1 MAGHGAPTTGPT
13 TSTETTAQSSG
24 RVRRRAADEDQP
36 AGLTFVSFWRAG
48 APEFCQATRI
58 AFRVAASRVNLT
70 ADYTPTTTACSHCGD
85 DCPAQPVL
93 LQDKPFCCQGCR
105 AVYELLDANNLCQYY
120 ALGDE
125 HPGQKIKPVE
135 LPGRFDYLDEDS
147 VQAQL
152 LSFRSERLARL
163 TLHLPQMHCASCIYL
178 LEQLYRL
185 DAGVTE
191 ARVNFLRKEISLS
204 YRPDQTTL
212 KAVVQLLTSLG
223 YEPQITLA
231 ELGAQPNEGNRR
243 IYYQLGLAGF
253 CFGNVMLLAF
263 PDYLSFTGELAAQ
276 FGRFF
281 GYLSL
286 LLALPVLLYSAQ
298 GFYRSAWA
306 GLRQRYINLDFP
318 ISLGLTSLFAVSC
331 YEVLTQHGAGYFDS
345 FTGLV
350 FFMLIG
356 QWVQRRTYDA
366 LRFDRDFTSYFPVA
380 VTLLTAEGEK
390 SVSVKELR
398 VGQRIRVR
406 NQEVVPADAMLMRG
420 RGQIDYS
427 FVTGESVPVARVA
440 GEVVYAGGRQVGEA
454 VELEVVRE
462 VSQGYL
468 TQLWN
473 NPAFQKADKQTLETY
488 ANKVGRY
495 FVAATLLIA
504 AGAVAYWLPRDEQM
518 MWRAFTSVLVI
529 ACPCA
534 LSLATPFALGSALT
548 VFGRHKFYLKNA
560 AVTETLGRATTIV
573 FDKTGTLTDV
583 GQSAVEYFG
592 PMLTR
597 REQQAVAA
605 VVAQS
610 THPLS
615 LRLAQEL
622 PAGAAGVADFAEVPG
637 QGLRGVV
644 DGLLVKVGSAAFV
657 GVELRTQNLELR
669 GGSGIKPAASLAQD
683 LSTEQSIGAAAAAA
697 PETTDNLQSR
707 VYVSLGGDLEGC
719 FVLRNVYRAELR
731 PVLADLGRRYRL
743 AVLSGDNDTE
753 QPRLRELFGPEAEL
767 RFRQTPQQKLD
778 YVAELRSR
786 GETVIMVGDGLNDA
800 GALQQADAGIALTDT
815 LSNFS
820 PACDAILDAQSFGR
834 LGTFLR
840 FTQDCLQVVLAT
852 FVLSFVYN
860 GIGLG
865 LAVQGRF
872 TPIVSAILMPISS
885 LSVMLF
891 ATALTRYAAYRRN
904 L

>member
-1 MAGHGAPTTGPT
+1 MHPTT
-13 TSTETTAQSSG
+13 A
-24 RVRRRAADEDQP
+24 P
-36 AGLTFVSFWRAG
+36 APPHL
-48 APEFCQATRI
+48 
-58 AFRVAASRVNLT
+58 
-70 ADYTPTTTACSHCGD
+70 ACTHCGD
-85 DCPAQPVL
+85 DCPEQPIRL
-93 LQDKPFCCQGCR
+93 AARPELSFCCQGCK
-105 AVYELLDANNLCQYY
+105 AVYELLDANHLCRYY
-120 ALGDE
+120 ALDE
-125 HPGQKIKPVE
+125 HPGQKVQAVE
-135 LPGRFDYLDEDS
+135 LPGRFDYLDTET

-152 LSFRSERLARL
+152 LSFRSDALARL

-178 LEQLYRL
+178 LEHLYQLNP
-185 DAGVTE
+185 GVSE
-191 ARVNFLRKEISLS
+191 SRVNFLRKEISIS
-204 YRPDQTTL
+204 YQPGRTSL
-212 KAVVQLLTSLG
+212 KEVVQLLASLG

-231 ELGAQPNEGNRR
+231 ELGAQPHHSSRTL
-243 IYYQLGLAGF
+243 YYQLGLAAF

-263 PDYLSFTGELAAQ
+263 PDYLAVTGQLAAQ

-286 LLALPVLLYSAQ
+286 VLALPVLLFSAR
-298 GFYRSAWA
+298 GFYRSAWS
-306 GLRQRYINLDFP
+306 GLRQRTINLDFP
-318 ISLGLTSLFAVSC
+318 ISLGLTALFLVS
-331 YEVLTQHGAGYFDS
+331 VFDILLQRGPGYLDS

-356 QWVQRRTYDA
+356 KWVQQRTYDA

-390 SVSVKELR
+390 SVSAKDLK
-398 VGQRIRVR
+398 VGHRIRVR

-420 RGQIDYS
+420 TGQIDYS
-427 FVTGESVPVARVA
+427 FVSGESVPVGKVA
-440 GEVVYAGGRQVGEA
+440 GEVVYAGGRQLGEA

-473 NPAFQKADKQTLETY
+473 NPAFQKAEKQTLESY

-495 FVAATLLIA
+495 FVAVTLLLA
-504 AGAVAYWLPRDEQM
+504 AGTVLYWLPRDQPM

-548 VFGRHKFYLKNA
+548 VFGRRKFYLKNS
-560 AVTETLGRATTIV
+560 AVAEVMGRATTIV

-583 GQSAVEYFG
+583 KRSAVEYQG
-592 PMLTR
+592 STLTP

-615 LRLAQEL
+615 QRLAAEL
-622 PAGAAGVADFAEVPG
+622 PAGPLPVTDFREVPG
-637 QGLRGVV
+637 QGLSGVV
-644 DGLLVKVGSAAFV
+644 DGLEVKVGAAAFV
-657 GVELRTQNLELR
+657 AAEGPAELRAA
-669 GGSGIKPAASLAQD
+669 GS
-683 LSTEQSIGAAAAAA
+683 
-697 PETTDNLQSR
+697 TTDHLQSR
-707 VYVSLGGDLEGC
+707 VYVRLGGGARQGC
-719 FVLRNVYRAELR
+719 YIFRNVYRPEL
-731 PVLADLGRRYRL
+731 PAVLSELSRRYRL

-753 QPRLRELFGPEAEL
+753 QDRLRELFGPQAEL
-767 RFRQTPQQKLD
+767 RFRQSPQDKLD
-778 YVAELRSR
+778 YIAELKRR
-786 GETVIMVGDGLNDA
+786 GETVVMVGDGLNDA

-815 LSNFS
+815 LTNFS
-820 PACDAILDAQSFGR
+820 PACDAILDAGSFGQ

-852 FVLSFVYN
+852 FVISFVYN
-860 GIGLG
+860 GVGLG
-865 LAVQGRF
+865 LAVQGKF

-885 LSVMLF
+885 LSVMVF
-891 ATALTRYAAYRRN
+891 ATLLVRYAAHRRQ

>member
-1 MAGHGAPTTGPT
+1 M
-13 TSTETTAQSSG
+13 
-24 RVRRRAADEDQP
+24 
-36 AGLTFVSFWRAG
+36 
-48 APEFCQATRI
+48 
-58 AFRVAASRVNLT
+58 NLT
-70 ADYTPTTTACSHCGD
+70 ADYTPTTTACTHCGD
-85 DCPAQPVL
+85 DCPEQPIRL
-93 LQDKPFCCQGCR
+93 PERPELHFCCQGCR

-125 HPGQKIKPVE
+125 HPGRKIKPVE

-147 VQAQL
+147 VQDQL
-152 LSFRSERLARL
+152 LSFRSDKLARL

-191 ARVNFLRKEISLS
+191 ARVNFLRKEISLG

-231 ELGAQPNEGNRR
+231 ELGAQPNQGSRR

-306 GLRQRYINLDFP
+306 GLRQRTINLDFP

-420 RGQIDYS
+420 AGQIDYS
-427 FVTGESVPVARVA
+427 FVTGESVPVARGA

-548 VFGRHKFYLKNA
+548 VFGRHQFYLKNA
-560 AVTETLGRATTIV
+560 AVAETLGRATTIV

-583 GQSAVEYFG
+583 GQSAVEYVG
-592 PMLTR
+592 PTLTR

-622 PAGAAGVADFAEVPG
+622 PPGALSVTDFAEMPG

-644 DGLLVKVGSAAFV
+644 DGLEVKVGSAAFV
-657 GVELRTQNLELR
+657 WEVARRTQNPELGAGNDAR
-669 GGSGIKPAASLAQD
+669 ASVTLTQGLRVGKSVMAADAWPHSESAGATSPAQD
-683 LSTEQSIGAAAAAA
+683 LKPGQPIGGATAAAA
-697 PETTDNLQSR
+697 PDTTDQLQSR
-707 VYVSLGGDLEGC
+707 VYVRLGGDLEGC
-719 FVLRNVYRAELR
+719 FVFRNVYREALA

-753 QPRLRELFGPEAEL
+753 RQRLRELFGPEAEL
-767 RFRQTPQQKLD
+767 RFRQTPQQKLH
-778 YVAELRSR
+778 YVAELRRR

-800 GALQQADAGIALTDT
+800 GALRQADAGIALTDT

-820 PACDAILDAQSFGR
+820 PACDAILDARSFGR

-840 FTQDCLQVVLAT
+840 FSQDGLQVVLAT

-891 ATALTRYAAYRRN
+891 ATALTRYAAYRRH

>member
-1 MAGHGAPTTGPT
+1 MN
-13 TSTETTAQSSG
+13 TTA
-24 RVRRRAADEDQP
+24 
-36 AGLTFVSFWRAG
+36 
-48 APEFCQATRI
+48 APIRTATGC
-58 AFRVAASRVNLT
+58 A
-70 ADYTPTTTACSHCGD
+70 HCGD
-85 DCPAQPVL
+85 DCPDEPLRLPAQPEL
-93 LQDKPFCCQGCR
+93 AFCCAGCK

-120 ALGDE
+120 ALGE
-125 HPGQKIKPVE
+125 ERPGQKIKPVE
-135 LPGRFDYLDEDS
+135 LPGRFDYLDADS

-152 LSFRSERLARL
+152 LSFRSAELARL

-178 LEQLYRL
+178 LEHLYQL

-204 YRPDQTTL
+204 YRPADTSL
-212 KAVVQLLTSLG
+212 KAVVTLLASLG
-223 YEPQITLA
+223 YEPQISLA
-231 ELGAQPNEGNRR
+231 ELGAQPHHGSRR
-243 IYYQLGLAGF
+243 LYYQLGLAGF

-263 PDYLSFTGELAAQ
+263 PDYLSFTDELAHA

-286 LLALPVLLYSAQ
+286 VLALPVLLYAAQ

-318 ISLGLTSLFAVSC
+318 ICLGLTSLFAVSS
-331 YEVLTQHGAGYFDS
+331 YEVLTQHGPGYFDS

-356 QWVQRRTYDA
+356 QWVQQRSYDA

-406 NQEVVPADAMLMRG
+406 NQEVIPADAMLMRG
-420 RGQIDYS
+420 RGQIDYA
-427 FVTGESVPVARVA
+427 FVTGESVPVAKVA

-473 NPAFQKADKQTLETY
+473 NPAFRKADQPTLETY
-488 ANKVGRY
+488 ANRVGRY

-504 AGAVAYWLPRDEQM
+504 AGAILYWYPRDEQM

-548 VFGRHKFYLKNA
+548 VFGRHRFFLKNA
-560 AVTETLGRATTIV
+560 AVAETLGRATTIV

-583 GQSAVEYFG
+583 QRSAVEYRG
-592 PMLTR
+592 PVLSAQ
-597 REQQAVAA
+597 EQQAVAA
-605 VVAQS
+605 VAAQS

-615 LRLAQEL
+615 QRLLQEL
-622 PAGAAGVADFAEVPG
+622 PASVLSVTDFVEVPG

-644 DGLLVKVGSAAFV
+644 EGMMVKVGSAAFV
-657 GVELRTQNLELR
+657 GAGAVPTAPANAASPAQGSNLGQSIEQSA
-669 GGSGIKPAASLAQD
+669 GEPEINDPAAD
-683 LSTEQSIGAAAAAA
+683 
-697 PETTDNLQSR
+697 TTDNLQSR
-707 VYVSLGGDLEGC
+707 VYVSLAGDLHGC
-719 FVLRNVYRAELR
+719 YRFRNVYRRELG

-743 AVLSGDNDTE
+743 AVLSGDNDSE
-753 QPRLRELFGPEAEL
+753 QDRLRELFGPEAEL

-778 YVAELRSR
+778 YVAALKAR
-786 GETVIMVGDGLNDA
+786 GETVVMVGDGLNDA

-815 LSNFS
+815 LTNFS
-820 PACDAILDAQSFGR
+820 PACDAILDAGSFGR
-834 LGTFLR
+834 FGSFLR

-852 FVLSFVYN
+852 FVLSFIYN
-860 GIGLG
+860 GLGLG

-885 LSVMLF
+885 LSVMVF
-891 ATALTRYAAYRRN
+891 ATLLVRLAARRRR